1 MQTIAVSHKIRLVPS
16 PQQEEYFRKACGTAR
31 FAYNWGLAQWQEQYQ
46 AGGKPGAFGLK
57 KLFRQ
62 LTPAEHPWATEV
74 TKCAAEQ
81 AFNDLATAF
90 RNFFKKTGKYPTF
103 KKKGRSKDSFY
114 LSNDKFSINGRKVR
128 IPRLGWV
135 KMRENLRFPEGKI
148 LAARVSRTANQW
160 HIAIQVEIP
169 KPAET
174 SKNHAAIGVD
184 LGINAFAFLSD
195 GRYVLAPKPLRKAQR
210 KLATLQRR
218 HARKKKG
225 SNNRR
230 KSAQKIARLHM
241 RIANIRQDFMHKLTS
256 SLATEYQMVAIE
268 DLNVKGMVRN
278 RRLALSIS
286 DAGFGEFRRQLE
298 YKSNWYGSHVFVAGR
313 FFPSSKTCSQCGQI
327 VDAMPLN
334 KRSYECDCGNDADR
348 DHNAA
353 VNLMLTATGGSPGS
367 YACGQ
372 TRLWDL
378 ATSVATA

>member
-16 PQQEEYFRKACGTAR
+16 PRQEEYFRKACGTAR

-46 AGGKPGAFGLK
+46 KGEKPSAFALK

-62 LTPAEHPWATEV
+62 VAKTDYPWVAEV

-81 AFNDLATAF
+81 AFNDLAAAY
-90 RNFFKKTGKYPTF
+90 RNFFRKTGKYPTF

-114 LSNDKFSINGRKVR
+114 LSNDKFSLNSRKVR
-128 IPRLGWV
+128 IPKLGWV
-135 KMRENLRFPEGKI
+135 KMREELRYPEGRI
-148 LAARVSRTANQW
+148 LAARVSRTADQW
-160 HIAIQVEIP
+160 YIAIQVEIL

-210 KLATLQRR
+210 RLRRLQRR

-230 KSAQKIARLHM
+230 KSAMKISRMHM
-241 RIANIRQDFMHKLTS
+241 RIVNIRQDFLHKLTHQ
-256 SLATEYQMVAIE
+256 LAGQYQLVAIE
-268 DLNVKGMVRN
+268 DLHVKGMIRN
-278 RRLALSIS
+278 HRLALSIS

-298 YKSNWYGSHVFVAGR
+298 YKSNWYGSYVFVADR

-327 VDAMPLN
+327 ADAMPLN
-334 KRSYECDCGNDADR
+334 KRSYECDCGNNADR

-378 ATSVATA
+378 AASAATA